1 MPHNQVKRK
10 NLFLLL
16 IGTMVMDVVVFFFFF
31 FLRVIYLFLTA
42 LGLHCCEWAFSSRV
56 KWGLF
61 SVAVSGLL
69 IEVASPIAEH
79 RPQSS
84 RASLVAVCGPQSLG
98 SAVVEHGGLSC
109 SMAGGII
116 PKQGSNP
123 CPLHLQEESQP
134 LAHQGSPV

>member
-1 MPHNQVKRK
+1 MPHNQAKRK

-16 IGTMVMDVVVFFFFF
+16 IGITVMDVVVFFF

-42 LGLHCCEWAFSSRV
+42 LGLRCCESAFSSHV
-56 KWGLF
+56 KWGLL

-69 IEVASPIAEH
+69 IAVASLIAEH

-84 RASLVAVCGPQSLG
+84 RASLVAACGLQSLG

-109 SMAGGII
+109 SMGGGII

-123 CPLHLQEESQP
+123 CPLLLQEESQP